1 MPSLER
7 PHVPSQDPPPC
18 DERHTRVHGRTLPR
32 TPLLTI
38 FELLC
43 LLQMVEL
50 QGEVE
55 EVVTERD
62 EALERVSLIEEGIAQ
77 LQNG

>member
-1 MPSLER
+1 MAAPFQE
-7 PHVPSQDPPPC
+7 PA
-18 DERHTRVHGRTLPR
+18 
-32 TPLLTI
+32 LLTI